1 MQEKIILGID
11 PGTNIMGY
19 GVVKRDKRGPVL
31 IDMGII
37 DLHKIK
43 NPYKKLEA
51 IFNETILLIE
61 KHNPSELAIEAPFYG
76 RNIQSMLKLGR
87 AQGTAISA
95 AIYKSVAIFEYA
107 PRKIKMSITGR
118 GSASKEQVAVMLG
131 KMLDFPVIINNLD
144 ATDGLAAAVCHYYQD
159 TSRKISP
166 EYKNWKSFIKN
177 NPDRIC

>member
-19 GVVKRDKRGPVL
+19 GVVKREKTGPVL
-31 IDMGII
+31 LDMGII

-43 NPYKKLEA
+43 DPYKKLET
-51 IFNETILLIE
+51 IFNETIILID
-61 KHNPSELAIEAPFYG
+61 KYNPSDLAIEAPFYG

-95 AIYKSVAIFEYA
+95 AIYKAVAIFEYA
-107 PRKIKMSITGR
+107 PRKIKMAITGT

-131 KMLDFPVIINNLD
+131 KMLNFPATIKNLD
-144 ATDGLAAAVCHYYQD
+144 ATDGLAAAVCHFYQD
-159 TSRKISP
+159 TSRKIP
-166 EYKNWKSFIKN
+166 TEYKNWKTFLKN